1 MNQFRWS
8 VDPFR
13 IAASTGGVAL
23 MLTLLISWQG
33 TPIGGDLRIIRE
45 VQQADPLRGNEGWV
59 NALGTFQLQLFI
71 VLAAVAAATFGPV
84 LRFPCGAAVERT
96 RAIWVLVT
104 AIGLRFLA
112 FPLKEATQAERP
124 LSSLGVHVSRDFA
137 GYGFP
142 SGHVYSDVLIFG
154 AIALVA
160 PALFGRAAGSAIR
173 VVCVAIILMAG
184 PARMVVGAHWPSD
197 VAGGYLW
204 GISALCLCIALASR
218 LAHSKVTSRMA
229 PAR

>member
-23 MLTLLISWQG
+23 ILTLLISWQG
-33 TPIGGDLRIIRE
+33 TPIGGDLRIIQQ
-45 VQQADPLRGNEGWV
+45 VQQADPLRGNEVWV
-59 NALGTFQLQLFI
+59 NALGTFQLQLLI
-71 VLAAVAAATFGPV
+71 VLGAVSAATFGPA
-84 LRFPCGAAVERT
+84 LRLPGGAAVDRT
-96 RAIWVLVT
+96 QAIWVLVT
-104 AIGLRFLA
+104 AVVLRFLA
-112 FPLKEATQAERP
+112 FPLKEAAQAERP

-154 AIALVA
+154 ALALVA
-160 PALFGRAAGSAIR
+160 PALFGRAVGAGVR
-173 VVCVAIILMAG
+173 VLCIAIILMAG

-204 GISALCLCIALASR
+204 GISALCLCVALAGR
-218 LAHSKVTSRMA
+218 LAHSKTGSRMA